1 MTPVF
6 LTPKNPHFLFPQLS
20 PKKGW
25 FPYASNLTKPL
36 QKVFHLIQYQICP
49 KSVSQSA
56 WLNSNETI
64 ARIHEEKVEVSSSYR
79 NRAVFL
85 HLHAI
90 NRESGQS
97 FADVLENQSS
107 LCTATVLQ
115 MLQWF
120 TFHDKTQMQWW
131 NLKKKKKHLF
141 IKVIS
146 YLWNI
151 RYPKKY
157 TKPSFPNQVFK
168 VFGSSRKKIN
178 WLDLFSLINIWSSC

>member
-1 MTPVF
+1 MSSQFEQSLSNRGMETSSPTAGQYLISKCWLNWLQMTPVF

-115 MLQWF
+115 MLQ
-120 TFHDKTQMQWW
+120 
-131 NLKKKKKHLF
+131 
-141 IKVIS
+141 
-146 YLWNI
+146 
-151 RYPKKY
+151 
-157 TKPSFPNQVFK
+157 
-168 VFGSSRKKIN
+168 
-178 WLDLFSLINIWSSC
+178 